1 MSTSFPLQP
10 PFPRTRSGSTVYFP
24 LIDPPTIF
32 SFGGSFD
39 GALQGNLYS
48 FSIDPAV
55 STPNLTAKLVATR
68 DGHLFLWGGMKEEP
82 GRAEQDT
89 RIYSLSL
96 STSSWSRYT
105 VSGPFPAATFGSTTT
120 IFEVFFYVYAGT
132 DMNGLAHDRLWQIDI
147 DHCKLVSLSGL
158 YMISKLRASSISM
171 YISPV
176 TSNSLWENVS
186 YPRSPAARTGHL
198 AIVYACSWIVFGGS
212 NGENVFNDIWT
223 FDFGKKEWT
232 SVACSGSLPPPRQ
245 QHSALRLGEKMF
257 VFGGVDGQTS
267 KLCDMWALDLLSYAW
282 YEVAC
287 KGGAEMMTIGQLTAA
302 WDETIYLLGSNTTTA
317 GLPLRHSLYHT
328 LDCLKITSSSTP
340 SRDFQLV
347 FGDVCK
353 TVVAL
358 PHELYPTNDLTVSA
372 VGVHIIRATAN
383 STRH

>member
-32 SFGGSFD
+32 SFGGLFD
-39 GALQGNLYS
+39 GALQGDLYS

-68 DGHLFLWGGMKEEP
+68 GPAPTPRSEPLLAAADGHLFLWGGMTEEP

-96 STSSWSRYT
+96 STSSWSQYT

-120 IFEVFFYVYAGT
+120 IFEGFFYVYAGT
-132 DMNGLAHDRLWQIDI
+132 DMNGLAHDCLWRIDI

-176 TSNSLWENVS
+176 TSNLLWENVS
-186 YPRSPAARTGHL
+186 YPRSPAARTGHS
-198 AIVYACSWIVFGGS
+198 AIVYACSWIVFGGL

-245 QHSALRLGEKMF
+245 QHSAL
-257 VFGGVDGQTS
+257 
-267 KLCDMWALDLLSYAW
+267 
-282 YEVAC
+282 
-287 KGGAEMMTIGQLTAA
+287 
-302 WDETIYLLGSNTTTA
+302 
-317 GLPLRHSLYHT
+317 
-328 LDCLKITSSSTP
+328 
-340 SRDFQLV
+340 
-347 FGDVCK
+347 
-353 TVVAL
+353 
-358 PHELYPTNDLTVSA
+358 
-372 VGVHIIRATAN
+372 
-383 STRH
+383 